1 MNAEPAQTIREAPD
15 RESPTEVSVSEGDS
29 APADGAEGWTP
40 ARLWRALTRPRGN
53 RLWDGV
59 VRGSGILGLLGIA
72 LVALVPETSPLVGFS
87 IFTIWMTGP
96 LSPLFP
102 TGYEPVLMVMSRVYA
117 PLLVAAVGM
126 LTQIYVEFLNY
137 HLHRRLLALDAAESL
152 RESTVVRKLQGYFER
167 HPFFTVWLCAWSP
180 IPYWTVRVL
189 APLAGYPVGRY
200 MVATVL
206 GRFPKLWIFA
216 ALGLYWQAPSDALLL
231 GVAGGSMVLGVA
243 VWAYRHWRGEAEAET
258 PPSWRTGGPADD
270 GGSGPREGAP
280 AEASGAADPGPAVE
294 GETAPARPVK
304 VLYIAGIGRSGST
317 LVARALGGSAGL
329 TAVGEAMHFFGRGL
343 TNNELCG
350 CGRPVRECPLWGRV
364 ADRMRESGV
373 PLPTS
378 EIERL
383 RHRATEG
390 RHLPALLSP
399 IRTPGFARKIEAYHG
414 YLSRLYR
421 EALRVSGGSALV
433 DSSKN
438 AGYARVLREAPG
450 VDLHLVHL
458 VRDSRGV
465 AHSLQKRTRRPGVRW
480 SNGDELLDRRGPG
493 TAAVFWSAAQLMV
506 ESLGPAASSYVRVRY
521 RDFVRAPGGTLR
533 RILQEVGEFR
543 GPRQLAHVRDGV
555 LELDSQHILAGN
567 PMRDQRG
574 AVALE
579 EDLEWKRELG
589 AARQKVVTALTLP
602 LLSRYGYVP
611 AEDGR
616 GGDESGSGD
625 PSPRSVPAHAGRA
638 E

>member
-1 MNAEPAQTIREAPD
+1 MNAEPVQTIREAPA
-15 RESPTEVSVSEGDS
+15 RETGGRADVSEEGGS
-29 APADGAEGWTP
+29 APGAEGGGALRP
-40 ARLWRALTRPRGN
+40 WRVLTRPRGN

-59 VRGSGILGLLGIA
+59 VRGSGLLGLLGIA
-72 LVALVPETSPLVGFS
+72 LVALFPDTTPLVGFS

-117 PLLVAAVGM
+117 PLLVAGVGM
-126 LTQIYVEFLNY
+126 VTQIYVEFLNY

-152 RESTVVRKLQGYFER
+152 RNSTVVRKLQGYFER
-167 HPFFTVWLCAWSP
+167 HPFITVWFCAWSP

-216 ALGLYWQAPSDALLL
+216 ALGLYWQTPSDALLL
-231 GVAGGSMVLGVA
+231 AVAGGSMLLGA
-243 VWAYRHWRGEAEAET
+243 AAWGYRHWRGDVEADT
-258 PPSWRTGGPADD
+258 PTSWRTDGTGDSGRDGKGDKGDGVVPRPSGGVTT
-270 GGSGPREGAP
+270 GA
-280 AEASGAADPGPAVE
+280 ENDP
-294 GETAPARPVK
+294 TRPVR

-317 LVARALGGSAGL
+317 LVARALGGADGL

-350 CGRPVRECPLWGRV
+350 CGRAVRECPLWGRV
-364 ADRMRESGV
+364 ADGLTESGV
-373 PLPTS
+373 PLPAS
-378 EIERL
+378 DIERL

-399 IRTPGFARKIEAYHG
+399 IRTPSFDRKLKAYRSH
-414 YLSRLYR
+414 LSRLYR
-421 EALRVSGGSALV
+421 ELHRVAGGRVIV

-438 AGYARVLREAPG
+438 AGYARVIRDVPD
-450 VDLHLVHL
+450 VDLHLIHL

-465 AHSLQKRTRRPGVRW
+465 AYSLQKHTRRPGVRW
-480 SNGDELLDRRGPG
+480 GGGEELLDRRGPS

-506 ESLGPAASSYVRVRY
+506 ESLGSTASSYVRIRY
-521 RDFVRAPGGTLR
+521 RDFVRSPEKTLR
-533 RILQEVGEFR
+533 TVLREIGEFR
-543 GPRQLAHVRDGV
+543 GPRQLAHVQDGG
-555 LELDSQHILAGN
+555 LELDSHHILAGN
-567 PMRDQRG
+567 PMREQHG
-574 AVALE
+574 AIALE
-579 EDLEWKRELG
+579 EDLEWRREFG
-589 AARQKVVTALTLP
+589 TAGRRVVTALTLP
-602 LLSRYGYVP
+602 LLARYGYFP
-611 AEDGR
+611 SDDAR
-616 GGDESGSGD
+616 IGDESEE
-625 PSPRSVPAHAGRA
+625 PSPRSVLAHAERA

>member
-15 RESPTEVSVSEGDS
+15 RESPGEVSVSEDDG
-29 APADGAEGWTP
+29 APADGGESWTP

-126 LTQIYVEFLNY
+126 VTQIYVEFLNY

-167 HPFFTVWLCAWSP
+167 HPFFTVWFCAWSP

-189 APLAGYPVGRY
+189 APLSGYPVGRY
-200 MVATVL
+200 MAATIL

-231 GVAGGSMVLGVA
+231 GVAGGSMVLGA
-243 VWAYRHWRGEAEAET
+243 AAWGYRRWGRHEDTET
-258 PPSWRTGGPADD
+258 PASWRVD
-270 GGSGPREGAP
+270 GGGDPAGNGRRDGGNGGAPRVANEGAGGERQAHRDRP
-280 AEASGAADPGPAVE
+280 A
-294 GETAPARPVK
+294 K

-317 LVARALGGSAGL
+317 LVARALGGAEGL

-343 TNNELCG
+343 TNNELCA
-350 CGRPVRECPLWGRV
+350 CGRPVRQCPLWGRV
-364 ADRMRESGV
+364 AERLTESGG

-378 EIERL
+378 GIERL

-399 IRTPGFARKIEAYHG
+399 IRTPGFDRKLADYRDH
-414 YLSRLYR
+414 LSRLYR
-421 EALRVSGGSALV
+421 ELRRVSGGRVIV

-450 VDLHLVHL
+450 VELHLVHL

-465 AHSLQKRTRRPGVRW
+465 AHSLRKRTRRPGVRW
-480 SNGDELLDRRGPG
+480 SNGDELLDRRGAG
-493 TAAVFWSAAQLMV
+493 TAAVFWSAAQLLV
-506 ESLGPAASSYVRVRY
+506 ESLGPTASGYVRVRY
-521 RDFVRAPGGTLR
+521 RDFVRSPRETLR
-533 RILQEVGEFR
+533 KLLRDVGEFR
-543 GPRQLAHVRDGV
+543 GPRQLAHVRDGA

-574 AVALE
+574 AVVLE
-579 EDLEWKRELG
+579 EDLEWRRQLG
-589 AARQKVVTALTLP
+589 TVRRGVVTALTLP
-602 LLSRYGYVP
+602 LLRRYGYVP
-611 AEDGR
+611 ADDGEGR
-616 GGDESGSGD
+616 DESED
-625 PSPRSVPAHAGRA
+625 RLPRSVPAHAGRA

>member
-1 MNAEPAQTIREAPD
+1 MSAEPAQTIREAPN
-15 RESPTEVSVSEGDS
+15 RETGSGTAASEEKAGS
-29 APADGAEGWTP
+29 ADGGESGAP
-40 ARLWRALTRPRGN
+40 ARLWRALTRARGN

-72 LVALVPETSPLVGFS
+72 LVALFPDTTPLVGFS

-102 TGYEPVLMVMSRVYA
+102 TGYEPVLMVMSRAYA

-126 LTQIYVEFLNY
+126 VTQIYVEFLNY

-152 RESTVVRKLQGYFER
+152 RESSIVRKLQGYFER
-167 HPFFTVWLCAWSP
+167 HPFFTVWFCAWSP

-231 GVAGGSMVLGVA
+231 GVAGGSMVVGVA
-243 VWAYRHWRGEAEAET
+243 VWGYRHWRGASDADT
-258 PPSWRTGGPADD
+258 PTSWRTD
-270 GGSGPREGAP
+270 GTSED
-280 AEASGAADPGPAVE
+280 EASGAVDPGPAAE
-294 GETAPARPVK
+294 EDDDPDRSVK

-317 LVARALGGSAGL
+317 LVARALGGADGL
-329 TAVGEAMHFFGRGL
+329 AAVGEAMHFFGRGL

-364 ADRMRESGV
+364 ADRLVESGV

-378 EIERL
+378 DIERL

-399 IRTPGFARKIEAYHG
+399 IRTNGFDRKLEAYRD
-414 YLSRLYR
+414 YLSRVYGELR
-421 EALRVSGGSALV
+421 RVSGGRVLV

-450 VDLHLVHL
+450 VDLHLIHL

-506 ESLGPAASSYVRVRY
+506 ESLGPAASGYVRVRY
-521 RDFVRAPGGTLR
+521 RDFVRSPAKTLR
-533 RILQEVGEFR
+533 RILREVEEFH
-543 GPRQLAHVRDGV
+543 GPQQLAHVRDGV

-567 PMRDQRG
+567 PMREQRG
-574 AVALE
+574 SIALE
-579 EDLEWKRELG
+579 EDLEWQRELG
-589 AARQKVVTALTLP
+589 TTRRRVVTALTLP
-602 LLSRYGYVP
+602 LLRRYGYLAP
-611 AEDGR
+611 HDGEPEAGR
-616 GGDESGSGD
+616 DDSEGGA
-625 PSPRSVPAHAGRA
+625 PRSVPVHAGRG

>member
-15 RESPTEVSVSEGDS
+15 RESPSEVSVSERDD

-126 LTQIYVEFLNY
+126 VTQIYVEFLNY

-152 RESTVVRKLQGYFER
+152 RESSVVRKLQGYFER
-167 HPFFTVWLCAWSP
+167 HPFFTVWFCAWSP

-189 APLAGYPVGRY
+189 APLSGYPVGRY
-200 MVATVL
+200 MAATIL

-231 GVAGGSMVLGVA
+231 GVAGGSMVLGA
-243 VWAYRHWRGEAEAET
+243 AAWGYRHWGGDEDTET
-258 PPSWRTGGPADD
+258 PASWRVDGDGNGRRDGGNGGAPRVTNGGPAGD
-270 GGSGPREGAP
+270 RR
-280 AEASGAADPGPAVE
+280 ADPDRPA
-294 GETAPARPVK
+294 K

-317 LVARALGGSAGL
+317 LVARALGGAEGL

-350 CGRPVRECPLWGRV
+350 CGRPVRQCPLWGRV
-364 ADRMRESGV
+364 AERLTQSGV

-378 EIERL
+378 AIERL

-399 IRTPGFARKIEAYHG
+399 IRTPGFDRKLADYRDH
-414 YLSRLYR
+414 LSRLYR
-421 EALRVSGGSALV
+421 EIRRVSGGRVIV

-493 TAAVFWSAAQLMV
+493 TAAVFWSAAQLLV
-506 ESLGPAASSYVRVRY
+506 ESLGPGASGYVRVRY
-521 RDFVRAPGGTLR
+521 RDFVRSPAATLR
-533 RILQEVGEFR
+533 RLLQEVGEFR
-543 GPRQLAHVRDGV
+543 GPRQLAHVRDGA

-574 AVALE
+574 AVVLE
-579 EDLEWKRELG
+579 EDLEWRRQLG
-589 AARQKVVTALTLP
+589 TAGRGIVTALTLP

-611 AEDGR
+611 SGDGEER
-616 GGDESGSGD
+616 DDSED
-625 PSPRSVPAHAGRA
+625 PSPSSVPAHAGRP